1 MTDIRKEQVIRYRP
15 HRGSLADSMA
25 LTVDIPATREALVA
39 CIREELGPWPTIS
52 HFDEQHLHITPY
64 YGDDDRIGWKDVHIV
79 TLDGY
84 GVLGFCEG
92 PL

>member
-1 MTDIRKEQVIRYRP
+1 MRYRP

-25 LTVDIPATREALVA
+25 LVVDVDSRAGL
-39 CIREELGPWPTIS
+39 IRQLRSELEPWARDD
-52 HFDEQHLHITPY
+52 FVDDKVRVTPY

>member
-1 MTDIRKEQVIRYRP
+1 MRYRP
-15 HRGSLADSMA
+15 HKGSLADSMA
-25 LTVDIPATREALVA
+25 LVVEITGGRYGLITHLRK
-39 CIREELGPWPTIS
+39 ELSPWPTLDHF
-52 HFDEQHLHITPY
+52 HFDAVHVTPY

-92 PL
+92 PP